1 MSLKSWQNHVISRN
15 LLLGMNGQQVVHFI
29 VIGATVAF
37 LYGILQMS
45 IYDYDYLEC
54 LGVVMYYL
62 ALLP

>member
-1 MSLKSWQNHVISRN
+1 
-15 LLLGMNGQQVVHFI
+15 MNEQQVVHFI
-29 VIGATVAF
+29 VIGAAVAF

-45 IYDYDYLEC
+45 IYDYDYLES